1 MPFDIAPD
9 DIVRTHAEAEANER
23 PPLLVLE
30 PLLEFL
36 DKNSL
41 GEGEPQISAI
51 GDGHSNATYLFER
64 GGARFVLRRPPRP
77 PIPPSAND
85 MLREARVLTGLHGR
99 AHRPREPL
107 ERAGG
112 GDGGADSTLRFE
124 EPENGG
130 WLVRGS
136 GSRLAQ
142 VFENLIG
149 NALSFS
155 PPDQS
160 VAVRMRR
167 DGENIVV
174 TVSDHGPGIPEN
186 KLETIF
192 ERFYTERPAHE
203 SYGDHS
209 GLGLSISRQIVTSHG
224 GRVYAENIRGAGG
237 EAAGARFTV
246 ILPGA

>member
-1 MPFDIAPD
+1 MDSIERFAADVSHELKNPLTSLRSAVETAALVKKPEDREKLMQIILHDIRRLD
-9 DIVRTHAEAEANER
+9 RLISDISHASRIDAELSRE
-23 PPLLVLE
+23 
-30 PLLEFL
+30 
-36 DKNSL
+36 
-41 GEGEPQISAI
+41 
-51 GDGHSNATYLFER
+51 ER
-64 GGARFVLRRPPRP
+64 GEVDLVELLRQ
-77 PIPPSAND
+77 
-85 MLREARVLTGLHGR
+85 LVEAH
-99 AHRPREPL
+99 REPL